1 MEKLEIICSTK
12 ESLNIGCQILIFDIK
27 GKKIIDEKTNNG
39 RLNIYLPHLG
49 LYRVIAIPKNN
60 LIYKI
65 TCTNILLH
73 KNSCPILHL
82 SFDKIY
88 SQKWISLILIDQNYK
103 GLPIEKGVITLWP
116 KHT

>member
-1 MEKLEIICSTK
+1 MENLE
-12 ESLNIGCQILIFDIK
+12 
-27 GKKIIDEKTNNG
+27 IIDEKTNNG
-39 RLNIYLPHLG
+39 RLSIYLPHLG

-65 TCTNILLH
+65 VVSTILLH

-88 SQKWISLILIDQNYK
+88 SPKRISLILIDQNYK
-103 GLPIEKGVITLWP
+103 GLPIMDGEITLES
-116 KHT
+116 

>member
-1 MEKLEIICSTK
+1 MILDRKDITLKQLSIITCVILLISHI
-12 ESLNIGCQILIFDIK
+12 NIIFDIK

-88 SQKWISLILIDQNYK
+88 SSKWISLILF
-103 GLPIEKGVITLWP
+103 
-116 KHT
+116 